1 MVYILYSSYELYPK
15 FNIRYSLIFTE
26 NRPAA
31 TYFTSIPP
39 VGDPNPNRK
48 PDASRLREIRKRLD
62 SGHCSAK
69 EVEAIAAEVLDE
81 CVELSSG
88 R

>member
-1 MVYILYSSYELYPK
+1 M
-15 FNIRYSLIFTE
+15 LIYYLESKSTTIYH
-26 NRPAA
+26 N
-31 TYFTSIPP
+31 SIPP

-62 SGHCSAK
+62 STHCSAK
-69 EVEAIAAEVLDE
+69 EVEAIAAEVMDE

-88 R
+88 KSDS

>member
-1 MVYILYSSYELYPK
+1 MNCNNYTKILN
-15 FNIRYSLIFTE
+15 FNIHYLLVLAE
-26 NRPAA
+26 NRPSA
-31 TYFTSIPP
+31 TYIPSIPP

-88 R
+88 K